1 MERLAFLKRIDNQAN
16 VWYNVNIKVRG
27 GVRAALDYHTFCQ
40 KFNICGL
47 NEQQEAA
54 VRRVNGATLL
64 LAVPGSG
71 KTTVI
76 VARTGYL
83 MYVAGVKPENIL
95 TITYTRAAAKEMKER
110 FIKKFA
116 PERIPAFSTINSFC
130 LSVINTCAKEKYIHV
145 PKLVPNN
152 ESIVRAIAAKMLPEY
167 PSDSQVRSLAQ
178 KVCKVKNK
186 LMTFQE
192 IEAIEENSLDFSAF
206 YQAYKLYMS
215 EHDLMDFDDQLLM
228 ANDLL
233 DEYPDI
239 LQRAH
244 EKFRYVSVDE
254 AQDTSYVQHLIV
266 QKLVGRNGNIFMVG
280 DEDQSIY
287 GFRGAYPAALLDFQS
302 NYNEPCILR
311 METNYRSDRNIVS
324 AANQFI
330 KLNTRRLDKNMRAQS
345 QKDGAI
351 VVTCIDRMEQQA
363 ELLLERIRNQK
374 PDESLAIL
382 YRNND
387 SAIPLINLLQMN
399 GIQVQT
405 RDATGTFM
413 TNYVI
418 RDLLDFMLLALNP
431 ADTTAF
437 GHLYYKMGLYM
448 KGVTAKRIIEAV
460 EEGECRNV
468 FSAAMKFAGGKG
480 YAWKIECLPRDF
492 SDLAKKKPAEA
503 IDYILFMLDYWS
515 NWLTKKIDAGASEQF
530 ISLRISI
537 LKMVAEKYS
546 TIPDFLAALK
556 NITEYKGCEDS
567 NVTVT
572 TIHSSKGLE
581 FDKVILIDMVSG
593 IIPGDSDDR
602 DAEDDEEDAR
612 AFYVGATRARHELE
626 IITCRKMYQ
635 EKLEVSE
642 FVPRLLAA
650 GKGD

>member
-1 MERLAFLKRIDNQAN
+1 M
-16 VWYNVNIKVRG
+16 
-27 GVRAALDYHTFCQ
+27 DYHTFCQ

-254 AQDTSYVQHLIV
+254 AQDTSYVQP
-266 QKLVGRNGNIFMVG
+266 
-280 DEDQSIY
+280 
-287 GFRGAYPAALLDFQS
+287 PA
-302 NYNEPCILR
+302 
-311 METNYRSDRNIVS
+311 
-324 AANQFI
+324 
-330 KLNTRRLDKNMRAQS
+330 
-345 QKDGAI
+345 
-351 VVTCIDRMEQQA
+351 
-363 ELLLERIRNQK
+363 
-374 PDESLAIL
+374 
-382 YRNND
+382 
-387 SAIPLINLLQMN
+387 SAIK
-399 GIQVQT
+399 
-405 RDATGTFM
+405 RAT
-413 TNYVI
+413 
-418 RDLLDFMLLALNP
+418 
-431 ADTTAF
+431 
-437 GHLYYKMGLYM
+437 
-448 KGVTAKRIIEAV
+448 
-460 EEGECRNV
+460 
-468 FSAAMKFAGGKG
+468 
-480 YAWKIECLPRDF
+480 
-492 SDLAKKKPAEA
+492 
-503 IDYILFMLDYWS
+503 
-515 NWLTKKIDAGASEQF
+515 
-530 ISLRISI
+530 
-537 LKMVAEKYS
+537 
-546 TIPDFLAALK
+546 
-556 NITEYKGCEDS
+556 
-567 NVTVT
+567 
-572 TIHSSKGLE
+572 
-581 FDKVILIDMVSG
+581 
-593 IIPGDSDDR
+593 
-602 DAEDDEEDAR
+602 
-612 AFYVGATRARHELE
+612 
-626 IITCRKMYQ
+626 
-635 EKLEVSE
+635 
-642 FVPRLLAA
+642 
-650 GKGD
+650 

>member
-1 MERLAFLKRIDNQAN
+1 M
-16 VWYNVNIKVRG
+16 
-27 GVRAALDYHTFCQ
+27 DYHTFCQ

-192 IEAIEENSLDFSAF
+192 IETIEENSLDFSAF

-642 FVPRLLAA
+642 FVPRLLAP

>member
-1 MERLAFLKRIDNQAN
+1 M
-16 VWYNVNIKVRG
+16 
-27 GVRAALDYHTFCQ
+27 DYHTFCQ

-287 GFRGAYPAALLDFQS
+287 GFRGAYPAALLDFQR

-546 TIPDFLAALK
+546 TIPDFRAALK